1 MVQTAFL
8 LEKIVLELGKA
19 AKLAFGREVCRA
31 KLHSS
36 SAAYVGPSGPWTLQR
51 VHTQTPLYKPRSF
64 KTRFFWSFQRV
75 QTVFLLEKM
84 LLELG

>member
-8 LEKIVLELGKA
+8 LEKMRFSSRKWFWKLGKA

-51 VHTQTPLYKPRSF
+51 VHTQTPLLSTQVLSYRLGPGPF
-64 KTRFFWSFQRV
+64 KGPIP
-75 QTVFLLEKM
+75 K
-84 LLELG
+84 